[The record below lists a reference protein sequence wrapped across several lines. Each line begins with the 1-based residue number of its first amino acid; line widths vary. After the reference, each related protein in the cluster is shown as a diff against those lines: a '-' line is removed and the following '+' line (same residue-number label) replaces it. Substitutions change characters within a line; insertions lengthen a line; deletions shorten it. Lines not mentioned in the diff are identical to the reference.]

1 MGKSPCA
8 QSHSESHSKPNR
20 TDPNRT
26 ETQFRPLLVDLE
38 FKGIKTCNKT
48 CTKRLHTKDEK
59 KRKME
64 WGVVPQRQ
72 RRERAER
79 IGRRRE
85 REKKKKK
92 KKKRRKTQGEEG
104 RWPCRTMIR
113 NFAFNHTKMT
123 FFFLK
128 ILIVSSLARSG
139 SPNWCHSSLSCAG
152 AHDSG
157 FVGRA
162 SSMLLLGRARF
173 ASRGGGP
180 K

>member
-1 MGKSPCA
+1 MGKSPCV

-48 CTKRLHTKDEK
+48 CTKRLHTIDEK

-92 KKKRRKTQGEEG
+92 KKKRRKIQGEEG

-123 FFFLK
+123 FFQKRFL
-128 ILIVSSLARSG
+128 SSARWLALVF
-139 SPNWCHSSLSCAG
+139 PI
-152 AHDSG
+152 
-157 FVGRA
+157 A
-162 SSMLLLGRARF
+162 S
-173 ASRGGGP
+173 
-180 K
+180 